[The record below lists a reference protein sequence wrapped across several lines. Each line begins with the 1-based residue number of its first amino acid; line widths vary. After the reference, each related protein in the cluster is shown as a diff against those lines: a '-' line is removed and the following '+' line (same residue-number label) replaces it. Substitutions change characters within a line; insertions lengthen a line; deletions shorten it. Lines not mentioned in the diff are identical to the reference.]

1 MIYSLIVFLP
11 LIAFLLAGLFGRWI
25 GDRGAQVVTCVAVS
39 VAALLAWIGFFSVIW
54 GDGPTKVMLFTWIT
68 SGDFDVAWS
77 LRIDQLTAVML
88 VVVTTVSALVHI
100 YSVGYMAHD
109 PGIPRFMA
117 YLSFFTFAMLALIR
131 PFSK

>member
-39 VAALLAWIGFFSVIW
+39 VAALLAWIGFYSVIW

-68 SGDFDVAWS
+68 SGDFDVAGVGGYKEWPGS
-77 LRIDQLTAVML
+77 RHCLGFELQHCLRR
-88 VVVTTVSALVHI
+88 S
-100 YSVGYMAHD
+100 D
-109 PGIPRFMA
+109 PYRVATETRLQNIG
-117 YLSFFTFAMLALIR
+117 
-131 PFSK
+131 